1 MIHKSFS
8 KTDLLEIISV
18 FNIDIDNA
26 NNLSKLQLSISI
38 YNAIQDMDTIRPD
51 TDLFM
56 VTTKEELLDLLNNKN
71 PEKMLSVK
79 DKNKVMRFCK
89 QVILYCNNNFDIS
102 YTTINTREEL
112 YLFVEEISK
121 YGYIPSVRRAIKLIN
136 RDSGLKNKL
145 TPILSNRA
153 KRELEIKNNNKIK
166 IIYGL
171 QIKHENIVLRFD

>member
-18 FNIDIDNA
+18 FNIHIDNA

-38 YNAIQDMDTIRPD
+38 YNAIQDMDSIRPD

-56 VTTKEELLDLLNNKN
+56 VNTKEELLNLLNNKN

-102 YTTINTREEL
+102 YTTINTKEEL

-136 RDSGLKNKL
+136 RDSGL

-153 KRELEIKNNNKIK
+153 KRDLELKKNNKIK
-166 IIYGL
+166 VIYGL
-171 QIKHENIVLRFD
+171 QVKHAKVILSFS